1 MEESQE
7 IEHFNQQLPETINTT
22 ATITESKSQ
31 SKPTTPRLSLKKFSR
46 SSSTSSSKGISTG
59 VGPNGF
65 DFGKSKITSK
75 NEVIKVGKE
84 VEVKI
89 ESLKLGKDD
98 QLKVVVMR
106 MLFFFNI

>member
-1 MEESQE
+1 M
-7 IEHFNQQLPETINTT
+7 N
-22 ATITESKSQ
+22 SKSQ
-31 SKPTTPRLSLKKFSR
+31 SKPVTPRLSLKKFSR
-46 SSSTSSSKGISTG
+46 SSSTSSSRGGKEGVSTC

-75 NEVIKVGKE
+75 NEVVKQGKE

-106 MLFFFNI
+106 TFFSLSFFLLLLKLNRLGNLLFLF